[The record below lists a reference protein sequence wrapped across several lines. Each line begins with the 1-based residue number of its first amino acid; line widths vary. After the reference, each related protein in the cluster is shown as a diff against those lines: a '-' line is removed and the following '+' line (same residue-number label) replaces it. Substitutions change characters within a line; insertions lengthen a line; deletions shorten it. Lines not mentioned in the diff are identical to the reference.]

1 MQNILHKKFSYSFNY
16 VTLIIVAVNV
26 AAFILTGSGRNANF
40 QYLFGLQP
48 VLFTR
53 AHYYWQLLTYM
64 FMHGSWS
71 HLLGNMIG
79 LLFFGLYLERQ
90 LGSKEFLLFYLL
102 CGILCGAASLAIYL
116 AAGFDGVLLVGAS
129 GAVYAVLL
137 LFAVIFPRAT
147 VFIMG
152 IVPAPAPLLV
162 AIYAGIAVFEQVFG
176 MNQGVAHMTHLSGF
190 AAAWIYCLVR
200 YGVNPIK
207 VWKNAFR

>member
-16 VTLIIVAVNV
+16 ATLIIVAVNV

-79 LLFFGLYLERQ
+79 LLFFGLYIERQ

-116 AAGFDGVLLVGAS
+116 AAGFYGVLLVGAS

-137 LFAVIFPRAT
+137 LFAVIFPRST

-152 IVPAPAPLLV
+152 IVPAPAPILV

-190 AAAWIYCLVR
+190 AAAWIYCLAR
-200 YGVNPIK
+200 YGVNPLK
-207 VWKNAFR
+207 VWKDALR

>member
-1 MQNILHKKFSYSFNY
+1 MQNLLHKKFSYSFNY

-26 AAFILTGSGRNANF
+26 VAFILTGSGRNANF
-40 QYLFGLQP
+40 QYIFGLQP
-48 VLFTR
+48 ILFVK

-79 LLFFGLYLERQ
+79 LLFFGLYIERQ

-116 AAGFDGVLLVGAS
+116 VADLHQILLVGAS

-207 VWKNAFR
+207 VWKNALR

>member
-16 VTLIIVAVNV
+16 ATLIIVAVNV

-48 VLFTR
+48 VLFMR

-79 LLFFGLYLERQ
+79 LLFFGLYIEKQ
-90 LGSKEFLLFYLL
+90 VGSKEFLLFYLL

-116 AAGFDGVLLVGAS
+116 AAGFYGVLLVGAS

>member
-1 MQNILHKKFSYSFNY
+1 MQNILNKKFSYSFNY

-79 LLFFGLYLERQ
+79 LLFFGVYIEKQ

-116 AAGFDGVLLVGAS
+116 AAGFYGVLLVGAS

>member
-16 VTLIIVAVNV
+16 ATLIIVAVNV

-79 LLFFGLYLERQ
+79 LLFFGVYIEKQ

-116 AAGFDGVLLVGAS
+116 AAGFYGVLLVGAS

>member
-16 VTLIIVAVNV
+16 TSLIIVALNV
-26 AAFILTGSGRNANF
+26 AVFVLTGSGRNANF

-48 VLFTR
+48 ILFVKG
-53 AHYYWQLLTYM
+53 HYFWQLLTYM

-79 LLFFGLYLERQ
+79 LLFFGLYIERQ
-90 LGSKEFLLFYLL
+90 MGSKEFLLFYLV
-102 CGILCGAASLAIYL
+102 CGLFCGAASLAIYV
-116 AAGFDGVLLVGAS
+116 AAGYWQVLLVGAS
-129 GAVYAVLL
+129 GAIYAVLL
-137 LFAVIFPRAT
+137 LFAVIFPRST

-152 IVPAPAPLLV
+152 LIPVPAPILV
-162 AIYAGIAVFEQVFG
+162 AIYAGIAVFEQFFG

-190 AAAWIYCLVR
+190 AAAWIFCLVR

-207 VWKNAFR
+207 VWKDALR

>member
-16 VTLIIVAVNV
+16 ATLIIVAVNV

-79 LLFFGLYLERQ
+79 LLFFGLYIERQ

-116 AAGFDGVLLVGAS
+116 AAGFYGVLLVGAS

-137 LFAVIFPRAT
+137 LFAVIFPRST

-152 IVPAPAPLLV
+152 IVPAPAPILV

-190 AAAWIYCLVR
+190 AAAWIYCLTR
-200 YGVNPIK
+200 YGVNPLK
-207 VWKNAFR
+207 VWKDALR

>member
-79 LLFFGLYLERQ
+79 LLFFGVYIEKQ

-116 AAGFDGVLLVGAS
+116 AAGFYGVLLVGAS

-207 VWKNAFR
+207 VWKNALR

>member
-16 VTLIIVAVNV
+16 ASLIIVAANIAVFV
-26 AAFILTGSGRNANF
+26 LTGSGRNANF
-40 QYLFGLQP
+40 QYTFGLQP
-48 VLFTR
+48 ILFLKAR
-53 AHYYWQLLTYM
+53 YWWQLFTYM

-79 LLFFGLYLERQ
+79 LLFFGVYVERQ
-90 LGSKEFLLFYLL
+90 CGSKEFVLFYLL
-102 CGILCGAASLAIYL
+102 CGILCGAASLGIYL
-116 AAGFDGVLLVGAS
+116 LSGYYNVLLVGAS

-137 LFAVIFPRAT
+137 LFAVIFPRST

-152 IVPAPAPLLV
+152 LIPVPAPILV
-162 AIYAGIAVFEQVFG
+162 AIYAGVAVFEQFFG
-176 MNQGVAHMTHLSGF
+176 MNQGVAHLMHLSGF

>member
-16 VTLIIVAVNV
+16 ATLIIVAVNV

-79 LLFFGLYLERQ
+79 LLFFGLYIERQ

-116 AAGFDGVLLVGAS
+116 AAGFYGVLLVGAS
-129 GAVYAVLL
+129 GAVYAGLL
-137 LFAVIFPRAT
+137 LFAVIFPRST

-152 IVPAPAPLLV
+152 IVPAPAPILV

-190 AAAWIYCLVR
+190 AAAWIYCLAR
-200 YGVNPIK
+200 YGVNPLK
-207 VWKNAFR
+207 VWKDALR

>member
-16 VTLIIVAVNV
+16 ATLIIVAVNV

-79 LLFFGLYLERQ
+79 LLFFGVYIEKQ

-116 AAGFDGVLLVGAS
+116 AAGFYGVLLVGAS

-137 LFAVIFPRAT
+137 LFAVIFPRST

-152 IVPAPAPLLV
+152 IVPVPAPLLV
-162 AIYAGIAVFEQVFG
+162 AIYAGIAVFEQLFG
-176 MNQGVAHMTHLSGF
+176 MNQGVAHLTHLSGF

-207 VWKNAFR
+207 VWKDALR

>member
-16 VTLIIVAVNV
+16 ATLIIVAVNV

-79 LLFFGLYLERQ
+79 LLFFGLYIERQ

-116 AAGFDGVLLVGAS
+116 VADLHQILLVGAS

-200 YGVNPIK
+200 YGVNPRK

>member
-16 VTLIIVAVNV
+16 ATLIIVAVNV

-79 LLFFGLYLERQ
+79 LLFFGLYIERQ

-116 AAGFDGVLLVGAS
+116 AAGFYGVLLVGAS

-152 IVPAPAPLLV
+152 IVPAPAPFLV

>member
-16 VTLIIVAVNV
+16 ATLIIVAVNV

-79 LLFFGLYLERQ
+79 LLFFGVYIEKQ

-116 AAGFDGVLLVGAS
+116 AAGFYGVLLVGAS

-207 VWKNAFR
+207 VWKNALR